1 MVEKKKGEK
10 KREKRKK
17 SQLCEVT
24 RALPSPLN
32 GKAFEMEAAGVYFP
46 FSPATPPASL
56 PVLAHRVT
64 SLVPV

>member
-10 KREKRKK
+10 KKGKK
-17 SQLCEVT
+17 EEITTVRGHT
-24 RALPSPLN
+24 RPSPLN